1 MTSTALL
8 LVLGCSLGWAGFDVL
23 RKQLTRH
30 LEPQALVL
38 ALAGGQAPLFLAWGL
53 AAGDLRVV
61 PAYVLPG
68 LLSLITN
75 LVANLLFMR
84 AVQIAPLSTTI
95 PMLSFTPAFAALLS
109 SLLLREWLRPAQGL
123 GVLAVV
129 LGALLITRVPAPA
142 DAPSGAARRGPQLMM
157 AVALLWSLGAVLDK
171 FVLRSASPAA
181 HATLQ
186 AGGLGLVL
194 LVWMAVR
201 GQLGQLRPVRGAAG
215 VLLLAMT
222 VSSLSLALQLTA
234 YQRVFVSV
242 VEAVKRTIGMAA
254 SVLNGRLLWHE
265 PVTRGKVMG
274 VALMSVGVWVLL
286 RG

>member
-1 MTSTALL
+1 MTPALL

-23 RKQLTRH
+23 RKQLTRR

-38 ALAGGQAPLFLAWGL
+38 ALACGQAPLFLAWGL
-53 AAGDLRVV
+53 AADDLWVA

-68 LLSLITN
+68 LLGLLSN

-109 SLLLREWLRPAQGL
+109 SLLLREWLRPAQGA
-123 GVLAVV
+123 GILAVV
-129 LGALLITRVPAPA
+129 LGALLITSAPAPA
-142 DAPSGAARRGPQLMM
+142 GAPTVAARRGPQLMM
-157 AVALLWSLGAVLDK
+157 VVALLWSLGAVLDK
-171 FVLRSASPAA
+171 YLLRSASPAA

-186 AGGLGLVL
+186 ASGLALVL
-194 LVWMAVR
+194 LGWLAAR
-201 GQLGQLRPVRGAAG
+201 GQLGQLRSARRAAAL
-215 VLLLAMT
+215 LLLAMS
-222 VSSLSLALQLTA
+222 VSSLSLALQLLA

-265 PVTRGKVMG
+265 PVTLGKLSG
-274 VALMSVGVWVLL
+274 VTLMSLGVWVLL
-286 RG
+286 R